1 MLPLTVHIKLVDR
14 DVLDQAVPA
23 HDQAQTGHQD
33 GGGGAHWALELNY
46 VPLQGIYQ
54 VFGYGYPNIV
64 LHGKMSQRMT
74 NKHL

>member
-1 MLPLTVHIKLVDR
+1 MYLKKENNSFHEIFPFSLIFTFN
-14 DVLDQAVPA
+14 
-23 HDQAQTGHQD
+23 
-33 GGGGAHWALELNY
+33 GGGGLGAHLALELNY

-54 VFGYGYPNIV
+54 VFKLGYPNIV

>member
-1 MLPLTVHIKLVDR
+1 MNPVKIKFANNSTIDDRIYKCLVST
-14 DVLDQAVPA
+14 P
-23 HDQAQTGHQD
+23 HDKPPPP
-33 GGGGAHWALELNY
+33 HWALELNY

-74 NKHL
+74 NKYL

>member
-1 MLPLTVHIKLVDR
+1 MVSKIINWWNFPLK
-14 DVLDQAVPA
+14 
-23 HDQAQTGHQD
+23 
-33 GGGGAHWALELNY
+33 GGGAHWALELNY

-64 LHGKMSQRMT
+64 LHDKMSQRMT